1 MTKGRSRGRI
11 RRKKRT
17 GIMQS
22 SLVCD
27 HDLDYVND
35 SYSVS
40 KYDRCILSPLR
51 FISLGSSLP
60 LPAAYLNFEA
70 GSFKPLSE
78 VWVLFTIVSID
89 GPRRWYIFLP
99 LGYFKASGYLFI
111 AVNPIFIS
119 QFSWL
124 AIFYRPVTNVALFV
138 KFLTARYPAP
148 SLSSF

>member
-1 MTKGRSRGRI
+1 
-11 RRKKRT
+11 
-17 GIMQS
+17 MQS

-35 SYSVS
+35 SYNVS

-60 LPAAYLNFEA
+60 LPAAYLNFEVP

-89 GPRRWYIFLP
+89 GPRRWYIFYP
-99 LGYFKASGYLFI
+99 WG
-111 AVNPIFIS
+111 IS
-119 QFSWL
+119 KLVGIYS
-124 AIFYRPVTNVALFV
+124 
-138 KFLTARYPAP
+138 
-148 SLSSF
+148 